1 MNETTEQAQTTLETV
16 EPISTKG
23 GNAAETAAAAA
34 ATAAKPDPNIAKM
47 VKLEKENK
55 AFREAS
61 KIAAENK
68 LIADGEIK
76 QLLDERTK
84 QLEEYRAKNDVYLQK
99 EEAAKIALIASL
111 ELPDGIDVSNWSL
124 EQIEILKA
132 TKGTTAAAPT
142 VVIAG
147 TKIMTKENKS
157 GTTVDFK
164 NMTRDEKLS
173 YFNSKPMNAVIT
185 K

>member
-1 MNETTEQAQTTLETV
+1 MNETTEQAQTTIEVV
-16 EPISTKG
+16 EPITTKG
-23 GNAAETAAAAA
+23 GNAAETAA

-47 VKLEKENK
+47 IKLEKENK

-84 QLEEYRAKNDVYLQK
+84 QLEEYRAKNDIYLQK

-111 ELPDGIDVSNWSL
+111 ELPEGIDVSNWSL

-132 TKGTTAAAPT
+132 TKSTTAAAPT

-173 YFNSKPMNAVIT
+173 YFNSKPMNAIIT